1 MDASAQLSDVGSATA
16 PRRAVYRRGM
26 LRWLCASIVAA
37 VVSGFTV
44 LLVTGRYA
52 EDGPVVASVSSSHG
66 VHEGDVFV
74 LAGWAL
80 SMVALAVLTTI
91 AARRDRRAATT
102 ARDGSSR
109 VDR

>member
-1 MDASAQLSDVGSATA
+1 VDASAQFSDVGSATA
-16 PRRAVYRRGM
+16 PRQSVYRRGM
-26 LRWLCASIVAA
+26 LRWLCASVVAA
-37 VVSGFTV
+37 VVSGFAV

-80 SMVALAVLTTI
+80 SMVALAVLTTL
-91 AARRDRRAATT
+91 AARRDRHSATAA
-102 ARDGSSR
+102 RNSSSH
-109 VDR
+109 VDT